1 MSDSSPVF
9 HQTVHAALGL
19 SLLIKVLYGFE
30 VQNPNEYPLL
40 VFKLIF
46 QVTVRLDESV

>member
-1 MSDSSPVF
+1 MGDSSPVF
-9 HQTVHAALGL
+9 YQTVHAALGL

-40 VFKLIF
+40 VLKLIF
-46 QVTVRLDESV
+46 QVTFRLDESV